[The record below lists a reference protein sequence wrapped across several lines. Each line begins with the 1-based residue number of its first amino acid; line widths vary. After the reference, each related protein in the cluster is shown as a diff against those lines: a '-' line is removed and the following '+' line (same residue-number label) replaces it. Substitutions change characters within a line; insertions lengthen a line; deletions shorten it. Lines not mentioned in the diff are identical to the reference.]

1 MNFHGFS
8 NLTKETV
15 MTKFDHENEDLID
28 LGAASDETKGV
39 GKSAQDAILT
49 QQQYPPMGLC
59 AD

>member
-1 MNFHGFS
+1 
-8 NLTKETV
+8 

-28 LGAASDETKGV
+28 LGAASAETKGV
-39 GKSAQDAILT
+39 GRGAPDTILT